1 MINGLDSQY
10 CAAVEKSKL
19 GLRPMRVGL
28 WNDLV
33 FINLFVDAPFREEH
47 MAPLNARC
55 AAYNFLEMRHTAKG
69 KLLIENYG
77 ESYHLPCIH
86 QSLNDRSPMDQH
98 KHAFVSDNHFG
109 QITDQFTANKVDN
122 SPFTPFLG
130 LTRTQE
136 FSGEYPIVFL
146 NVIRG
151 IQRDHFFASSPT
163 PLPRITRTS

>member
-33 FINLFVDAPFREEH
+33 FVNLFVDAPFREEH
-47 MAPLNARC
+47 MAPLHARC

-98 KHAFVSDNHFG
+98 KHAFVSDRFG
-109 QITDQFTANKVDN
+109 GGVLPPSHDYIT
-122 SPFTPFLG
+122 
-130 LTRTQE
+130 
-136 FSGEYPIVFL
+136 
-146 NVIRG
+146 
-151 IQRDHFFASSPT
+151 QRFMQRVAES
-163 PLPRITRTS
+163 LAG